1 MQSDGV
7 IVDSGAMTAAL
18 QPLERMPRWWQR
30 TGTSPFT
37 IVKPSFGLK
46 RRSWMFEGAEC
57 CTLATFGTWR
67 RYISTVSTRISTE
80 TRKV

>member
-18 QPLERMPRWWQR
+18 QPLEMMPRWWQR

-46 RRSWMFEGAEC
+46 RRSWIFEGAEFYSRDVWNV
-57 CTLATFGTWR
+57 APV
-67 RYISTVSTRISTE
+67 YINSQHSYFY
-80 TRKV
+80 